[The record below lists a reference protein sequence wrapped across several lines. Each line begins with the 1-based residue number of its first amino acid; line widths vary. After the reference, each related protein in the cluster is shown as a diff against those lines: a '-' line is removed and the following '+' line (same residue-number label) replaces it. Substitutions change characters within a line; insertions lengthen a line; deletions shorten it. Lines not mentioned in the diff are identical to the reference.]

1 LIQEKRCFKVDTK
14 ALEPGMNYY
23 LNDVIFEM
31 DPVRKIDDKD
41 KCKTLKVKTYN
52 FNKIQGLHLESS

>member
-1 LIQEKRCFKVDTK
+1 VDTK

-41 KCKTLKVKTYN
+41 KCKTLKVKD
-52 FNKIQGLHLESS
+52 K